1 MAFQSIDTG
10 YKPEFGL
17 GALYQGFNAANADQS
32 AELELIKQFL
42 ANQREQQMQ
51 PIDVS
56 QAQQNLTAGQ
66 YKTTPEYQT
75 GMRDTISGQG
85 MSNLAAGQ
93 TAAGLQPFKQK
104 AEQAQ
109 LENELGKQQNL
120 AKIQEID
127 NALNDVE
134 ATFQPGVRDK
144 LLAAR
149 TSLINRFKETPEFAQ
164 KRELKETGTDSAE
177 YIAELRAAAAR
188 KAAEDK
194 ANAPKPPKTGEEA
207 LVRYWQGELAAG
219 NITQDQYEQEVA
231 AIFNRR
237 TEKPVQSGI
246 TGSVDAQGNIQLG
259 NKPNVAPYAPRAG
272 SVKQSDEDLINKYLS
287 K

>member
-1 MAFQSIDTG
+1 MAINQIETG

-17 GALYQGFNAANADQS
+17 GAMWAGENAANAEMANQLDF
-32 AELELIKQFL
+32 IKQFL

-56 QAQQNLTAGQ
+56 QAQQNLEAGQ

-93 TAAGLQPFKQK
+93 TAAGLQPFKQR
-104 AEQAQ
+104 AEQLQ
-109 LENELGKQQNL
+109 LENAFGQQQNL

-127 NALNDVE
+127 NALNDAE

-188 KAAEDK
+188 RAAEDK
-194 ANAPKPPKTGEEA
+194 ANALPKPLTMSQMEA
-207 LVRYWQGELAAG
+207 LYRDRLAKDPNDAEAKQFL
-219 NITQDQYEQEVA
+219 IEYER
-231 AIFNRR
+231 F
-237 TEKPVQSGI
+237 
-246 TGSVDAQGNIQLG
+246 
-259 NKPNVAPYAPRAG
+259 
-272 SVKQSDEDLINKYLS
+272 KQSTQPGMGAVTIDPVTKKLTTVGGNLGSGPATQKPDPLGIR
-287 K
+287 

>member
-1 MAFQSIDTG
+1 MPISQIDTG

-17 GALYQGFNAANADQS
+17 GALYQGFNAANSDQAS
-32 AELELIKQFL
+32 ELELIKQFL

-93 TAAGLQPFKQK
+93 TAAGLQPFKQR
-104 AEQAQ
+104 AEQLQ
-109 LENELGKQQNL
+109 LENAFGQQQNL

-127 NALNDVE
+127 NALNDTE

-149 TSLINRFKETPEFAQ
+149 ISLINRFKETPEFAQ

-194 ANAPKPPKTGEEA
+194 ANAPPKPLTMSQMEA
-207 LVRYWQGELAAG
+207 LYRDRLAKDPNDAEAKQFLAEYERFKQTTQPGMG
-219 NITQDQYEQEVA
+219 NVTIDPVTKKLTTIGGNLGSGPITQ
-231 AIFNRR
+231 
-237 TEKPVQSGI
+237 KPDPLGI
-246 TGSVDAQGNIQLG
+246 
-259 NKPNVAPYAPRAG
+259 R
-272 SVKQSDEDLINKYLS
+272 
-287 K
+287 

>member
-1 MAFQSIDTG
+1 MPISQIDTG

-17 GALYQGFNAANADQS
+17 GALYQGFNAANSDQAS
-32 AELELIKQFL
+32 ELELIKQFL

-93 TAAGLQPFKQK
+93 TAAGLQPFKQR
-104 AEQAQ
+104 AEQLQ
-109 LENELGKQQNL
+109 LENAFGQQQNL

-127 NALNDVE
+127 NALNDTE

-149 TSLINRFKETPEFAQ
+149 ISLINRFKETPEFAQ

-194 ANAPKPPKTGEEA
+194 ANAPPKPLTMSQMEA
-207 LVRYWQGELAAG
+207 LYRDRLAKDPNDIEAKQFLTDYERFKQATQPGMGAVTIDPTTKKLTTVGG
-219 NITQDQYEQEVA
+219 NLGSGPITQ
-231 AIFNRR
+231 
-237 TEKPVQSGI
+237 KPDPLGI
-246 TGSVDAQGNIQLG
+246 
-259 NKPNVAPYAPRAG
+259 R
-272 SVKQSDEDLINKYLS
+272 
-287 K
+287 